1 MSEHYN
7 RGVMAAL
14 WVKEHGAEESGD
26 FKACGHFIR
35 DEDFFESEKRTLLES
50 FRFASIDD
58 DIYALTHREEL
69 S

>member
-1 MSEHYN
+1 MRDYN

-14 WVKEHGAEESGD
+14 WIKEYGAEDGAD

-35 DEDFFESEKRTLLES
+35 DEDYFESAKRNLLES
-50 FRFASIDD
+50 FRLSSIDD